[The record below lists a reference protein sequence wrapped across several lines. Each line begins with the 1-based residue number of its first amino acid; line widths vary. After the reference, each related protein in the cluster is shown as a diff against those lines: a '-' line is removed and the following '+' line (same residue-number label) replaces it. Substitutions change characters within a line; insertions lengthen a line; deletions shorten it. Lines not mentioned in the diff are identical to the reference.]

1 MTTCRVCRN
10 MRTTGFVL
18 ALLILPAM
26 ATAQQERP
34 VKGTAQQTRSSK
46 PDGPPAKEQ
55 ARPAGEQARPAK
67 EQTRPDKDHSRPAER
82 PRHPLDQPRQLPGSL
97 GPIGLPLPSIGLPL
111 PSIGIQPVPGQ
122 NRRPDHPIY
131 APGRYR
137 RSRSSV
143 VYVVPSYGWS
153 GYASPAPPPPAESG
167 VTVFTPE
174 PEVGQLRLDVQPA
187 DRWQLFVDGAFVG
200 TQEDLGSDIDIQAGP
215 RRIEL
220 RAPGYQPLAFD
231 TRIEVGRSITYRGR
245 LEPIQQSA
253 LPDPPARRET
263 PIAAPPPVA
272 PAGSRTLYVIP
283 GCYLGNVMPQ
293 KEKLR
298 EGCDMSTMKTFTP

>member
-1 MTTCRVCRN
+1 

-18 ALLILPAM
+18 ALLILPAV

-34 VKGTAQQTRSSK
+34 VKGTAQQARPSK
-46 PDGPPAKEQ
+46 PDAPPPAKEQ
-55 ARPAGEQARPAK
+55 ARPAKEQAARPAKEQARPAK
-67 EQTRPDKDHSRPAER
+67 EQARPDNDHSRP
-82 PRHPLDQPRQLPGSL
+82 PRHPLDPPRQLPGSL

-122 NRRPDHPIY
+122 NRRPDRPVY
-131 APGRYR
+131 TPGRQR

-153 GYASPAPPPPAESG
+153 GYTSPPPPPPAESG

-200 TQEDLGSDIDIQAGP
+200 TQEDLGSDVDIQAGP

-220 RAPGYQPLAFD
+220 RAPGHQSLAFD
-231 TRIEVGRSITYRGR
+231 ARIEVGRSITYRGR
-245 LEPIQQSA
+245 LEPTEPNA
-253 LPDPPARRET
+253 RPDPPARRDAPSAT
-263 PIAAPPPVA
+263 PPPVA
-272 PAGSRTLYVIP
+272 PTGSRTLYVIP

-298 EGCDMSTMKTFTP
+298 EGCDMSTLKTFTP